1 MATEKQLA
9 ANRQNAK
16 SGAGPRSEA
25 GERRSRRNAIRH
37 GLTAQTVIEVYED
50 ATEYRALQ
58 RAVSED
64 YRPRTNFEI
73 ELVARLV
80 SLLWRLRRTVAIE
93 SGLLNIHAQRKDQKP
108 KDNLEI
114 LYNLIPS
121 LTRKAGSRGDSG
133 SNACTR
139 IKPRTG
145 RQRPRCHCAV
155 LFATWTH

>member
-16 SGAGPRSEA
+16 SSTGPRTEA
-25 GERRSRRNAIRH
+25 GKRRSRRNAIRH

-58 RAVSED
+58 RAVGED

-93 SGLLNIHAQRKDQKP
+93 SGLL
-108 KDNLEI
+108 
-114 LYNLIPS
+114 
-121 LTRKAGSRGDSG
+121 
-133 SNACTR
+133 
-139 IKPRTG
+139 
-145 RQRPRCHCAV
+145 
-155 LFATWTH
+155 